1 MQASGI
7 ILDGGSKAINSQGI
21 NPSQLLVVI
30 DSSDQFI
37 GVQIPLRHHLISPQ
51 IQESKAIM
59 LMVLDLKRV
68 SDDKI
73 LKIVVAR
80 AAVKYGVHFPIS
92 LAV

>member
-37 GVQIPLRHHLISPQ
+37 GVQIPLSHHLISPH

-59 LMVLDLKRV
+59 PAVQAKYV
-68 SDDKI
+68 
-73 LKIVVAR
+73 KIV
-80 AAVKYGVHFPIS
+80 
-92 LAV
+92 LACSV